1 MTAGTAG
8 REVHHVLEEDEA
20 FLQLESLERCSG
32 RMVTAVPCRQQLQG
46 CRRCSHSASRRAE
59 PCSISLR
66 LLHWRRR
73 DPITA
78 PLGSECPPGRSWLAL
93 RHRNVRDLHL
103 WLPQERLRSAGLG
116 AIAASR
122 SKAQPHLAV
131 SFSKPGDADLNL
143 DNILAH
149 CSYQKTALQCHCSD
163 VWKCSPDLQP
173 NFIHGQIVFMALV
186 PRLSA
191 SSFPSCI

>member
-1 MTAGTAG
+1 M
-8 REVHHVLEEDEA
+8 HHVLEEDEA

-78 PLGSECPPGRSWLAL
+78 PLGSECPPERSWMVLC
-93 RHRNVRDLHL
+93 HRNV
-103 WLPQERLRSAGLG
+103 
-116 AIAASR
+116 
-122 SKAQPHLAV
+122 V
-131 SFSKPGDADLNL
+131 
-143 DNILAH
+143 
-149 CSYQKTALQCHCSD
+149 
-163 VWKCSPDLQP
+163 
-173 NFIHGQIVFMALV
+173 
-186 PRLSA
+186 
-191 SSFPSCI
+191 